1 MPKGGKKK
9 GGKKKRRGK
18 NVGGA
23 KRELLFA
30 EDGQNYGQVTKVLG
44 NCRLNI
50 LCVDGKTRLGHVR
63 GKMRKRVWIN
73 VDNIILYGTR
83 DFEDGKVDIIHKYD
97 DDEARTLQAYGEI
110 PKSFAVGGK
119 TLHEN
124 RDEVRD
130 GIVFANYDS
139 DGNSFEDSPG
149 GNQEIDN
156 SIDSDDD
163 TDDLLEA
170 L

>member
-44 NCRLNI
+44 NCRLDI
-50 LCVDGKTRLGHVR
+50 LCIDGKKRLGHVR

-73 VDNIILYGTR
+73 VDNIILYGVR
-83 DFEDGKVDIIHKYD
+83 EFEDGKVDIIHKYD
-97 DDEARTLQAYGEI
+97 DDEARTLQAYEEI
-110 PKSFAVGGK
+110 PKSFAVGGQTAEEK
-119 TLHEN
+119 NED
-124 RDEVRD
+124 RG
-130 GIVFANYDS
+130 GIIFKNYDS
-139 DGNSFEDSPG
+139 DGNSCNDSVNP
-149 GNQEIDN
+149 
-156 SIDSDDD
+156 DSDNDSSDD
-163 TDDLLEA
+163 SEDTEDLLA
-170 L
+170 NL